1 MKWLWRQ
8 ATGELLQQI
17 DDNLLSDVIATGYS
31 GMGDGKNDPTKQGV
45 GDVGPIPRGAYT
57 IKDPVDEPSLC
68 TLPLTPNPSNNMYGR
83 SGFLIHGD
91 SVQAPG
97 WASQG
102 CIILGLDA
110 RKKIAES
117 SINDLLVVKE

>member
-31 GMGDGKNDPTKQGV
+31 GMGDGKNNPTMQNV
-45 GDVGPIPRGAYT
+45 GDVGPIPRGSYR
-57 IKDPVDEPSLC
+57 IEDPVDEPSSY
-68 TLPLTPNPSNNMYGR
+68 TLPLVPGPSNNMYGR

-91 SVQAPG
+91 SLHLPG

-102 CIILGLDA
+102 CIVLGLAA
-110 RKKIAES
+110 RVKIAQS
-117 SINDLLVVKE
+117 GVGDLLVVEE